1 MSSWALSWWQLHLL
15 SQSLCLS
22 TSRQPSRT
30 CSSSSSSTRKSRGL
44 RKPERHARLG
54 QWSGVMS
61 VMLRSPSARCM
72 VHICV
77 TYKIHLMG
85 QRDDSVGKGAYCH
98 AWWPSVFKPSR
109 LTESTHA
116 TNCLPT
122 SAYVLCCAL
131 PTHMLTP
138 HLHTCPPHTYTHAHP
153 TSTHMP
159 TPHLHT
165 CPPHITIKLKTFA
178 S

>member
-1 MSSWALSWWQLHLL
+1 MSSWVPSWWQPRRL

-30 CSSSSSSTRKSRGL
+30 CSGSSSSTRKSRGL
-44 RKPERHARLG
+44 RKPERRARLG

-72 VHICV
+72 VHIRV

-98 AWWPSVFKPSR
+98 AWWPSVSKPSR
-109 LTESTHA
+109 LMESTHA
-116 TNCLPT
+116 TTVCRPLRT
-122 SAYVLCCAL
+122 CCVVLYV
-131 PTHMLTP
+131 
-138 HLHTCPPHTYTHAHP
+138 
-153 TSTHMP
+153 
-159 TPHLHT
+159 HT
-165 CPPHITIKLKTFA
+165 CPPHITIKLGTFA

>member
-98 AWWPSVFKPSR
+98 AGGLLSPSPHVWR
-109 LTESTHA
+109 RALTPPTVCRPLHTCCVVLYLHTCSPHTYTHA
-116 TNCLPT
+116 HPI
-122 SAYVLCCAL
+122 

-153 TSTHMP
+153 T
-159 TPHLHT
+159 
-165 CPPHITIKLKTFA
+165 
-178 S
+178 